1 MATVPS
7 RDSATAPR
15 SPKDAPGPRKTIG
28 APRPPGP
35 AGPSAVRRG
44 AAIRLTG
51 LLVACAVLLLMIV
64 LSISLGAKSIPF
76 GDVVEGLLHPDGS
89 ENAVIVQDYR
99 LTRTL
104 LGIVVGI
111 GLGLSGAVMQ
121 ALTRNPLADPG
132 LLGIES
138 GASAA
143 VVVAIGGFGITSLLG
158 YVWFAFAGAVVVAV
172 VVYILGASGRGAA
185 GPVRLVLA
193 GTAVNASLIAGITA
207 VTFLDDEAFGELRMW
222 AVGTLAGRE
231 GAVLGQVAPFLIAG
245 ALIALSLSG
254 SLNALAL
261 GDEAGKA
268 LGARVVRTRV
278 LGVLSVTL
286 LCGAATAAIG
296 PVGFVGLIVPHVARL
311 ITGPDHRWILAHCVV
326 LAPVLLLGA
335 DVLGR
340 LVVRPDELAVGIVTA
355 AIGAPVL
362 VALVR
367 TRKVPQL

>member
-1 MATVPS
+1 MVSVSARSS
-7 RDSATAPR
+7 RAQDDGLRVLPDPGPPKGEPR
-15 SPKDAPGPRKTIG
+15 SP
-28 APRPPGP
+28 
-35 AGPSAVRRG
+35 VRR
-44 AAIRLTG
+44 ALAVRLTG
-51 LLVACAVLLLMIV
+51 LLVAVAVLAVIVV
-64 LSISLGAKSIPF
+64 LSIAVGAKSIPF
-76 GDVVEGLLHPDGS
+76 WDVVQGLLSPDGS

-99 LTRTL
+99 VSRTL
-104 LGIVVGI
+104 LGVAVGI

-143 VVVAIGGFGITSLLG
+143 VVIAIGGFGVTSLMG
-158 YVWFAFAGAVVVAV
+158 YVWFAFAGSVLVAV
-172 VVYILGASGRGAA
+172 LVYVLGALGRGAA
-185 GPVRLVLA
+185 TPVRLILA
-193 GTAVNASLIAGITA
+193 GTAINATLIACISA

-231 GAVLGQVAPFLIAG
+231 SAVLPQVAPFLIAG
-245 ALIALSLSG
+245 TVIALFLAG

-261 GDEAGKA
+261 GDETGKA
-268 LGARVVRTRV
+268 LGAHVIRTRV
-278 LGVLSVTL
+278 FGVLAVTL

-296 PVGFVGLIVPHVARL
+296 PVGFVGLIVPHVTRM
-311 ITGPDHRWILAHCVV
+311 ITGPDMRWILAYCVV
-326 LAPVLLLGA
+326 LSPALLLGA

-340 LVVRPDELAVGIVTA
+340 VVVRPDELAVGIVTA